1 MTSKNTYIA
10 FSIAILLAL
19 LAGFGVARWLDPR
32 STSQTTPQTETTET
46 ADAEGEY
53 EDRHGE
59 ESSELKLTAEQVAS
73 SKLELS
79 NVTRGGGAAIR
90 LSGRVESMVGA
101 RAAVGASTSGRV
113 ERVLVAPGTTIRAGS
128 AVATIVS
135 GEGASLRAAADAAA
149 AEADAAQM
157 VYRRDSN
164 LLNQG
169 IVARQEMETSRARAL
184 AAAANARAARAR
196 VVASGRPDANGRLA
210 ITSPFSGVVTQVS
223 ITPGGFVQ
231 PGDVV
236 ANVADPERNELVF
249 AVAPAVA
256 SGVKAGMRLAVTASG
271 STFSAIVTGVAPDT
285 DEATGMTTIRAR
297 VESGTLPP
305 SGTIVSAILSID
317 SDAGALSVP
326 SDAVQSLDGRNV
338 VFVAE
343 KANQFR
349 VVPVTVGRDAG
360 GWVEILSGLR
370 GDEQV
375 VSRNAF
381 LLKAE
386 IAKGEAEE
394 GH

>member
-184 AAAANARAARAR
+184 AAAANARASASLPTASSTGLSSGAGVRADMDETGLDFFEVMTGPEVRNGASDHARYR
-196 VVASGRPDANGRLA
+196 TGRGN
-210 ITSPFSGVVTQVS
+210 
-223 ITPGGFVQ
+223 GGFSA
-231 PGDVV
+231 GRSRC
-236 ANVADPERNELVF
+236 ARS
-249 AVAPAVA
+249 PA
-256 SGVKAGMRLAVTASG
+256 AGSR
-271 STFSAIVTGVAPDT
+271 
-285 DEATGMTTIRAR
+285 
-297 VESGTLPP
+297 
-305 SGTIVSAILSID
+305 
-317 SDAGALSVP
+317 
-326 SDAVQSLDGRNV
+326 
-338 VFVAE
+338 
-343 KANQFR
+343 
-349 VVPVTVGRDAG
+349 
-360 GWVEILSGLR
+360 WCLR
-370 GDEQV
+370 R
-375 VSRNAF
+375 SR
-381 LLKAE
+381 
-386 IAKGEAEE
+386 
-394 GH
+394 

>member
-1 MTSKNTYIA
+1 
-10 FSIAILLAL
+10 
-19 LAGFGVARWLDPR
+19 
-32 STSQTTPQTETTET
+32 
-46 ADAEGEY
+46 
-53 EDRHGE
+53 
-59 ESSELKLTAEQVAS
+59 
-73 SKLELS
+73 
-79 NVTRGGGAAIR
+79 
-90 LSGRVESMVGA
+90 
-101 RAAVGASTSGRV
+101 
-113 ERVLVAPGTTIRAGS
+113 
-128 AVATIVS
+128 
-135 GEGASLRAAADAAA
+135 
-149 AEADAAQM
+149 
-157 VYRRDSN
+157 
-164 LLNQG
+164 
-169 IVARQEMETSRARAL
+169 
-184 AAAANARAARAR
+184 
-196 VVASGRPDANGRLA
+196 
-210 ITSPFSGVVTQVS
+210 
-223 ITPGGFVQ
+223 
-231 PGDVV
+231 
-236 ANVADPERNELVF
+236 
-249 AVAPAVA
+249 
-256 SGVKAGMRLAVTASG
+256 MRLAVTASG